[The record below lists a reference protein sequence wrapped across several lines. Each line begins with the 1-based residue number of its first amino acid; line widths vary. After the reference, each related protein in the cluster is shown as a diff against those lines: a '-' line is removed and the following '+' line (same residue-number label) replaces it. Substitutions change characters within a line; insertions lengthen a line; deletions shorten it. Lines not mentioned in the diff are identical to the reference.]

1 VIFAVFRRIAM
12 KNIVGQVA
20 TGEKFFN
27 RKEDIK
33 KLWEKIRNGSN
44 VLLSAPRRT
53 GKTSILYYL
62 KDNPEEGYSIL
73 YLDTESV
80 DSCNEFFRK
89 IYNHLL
95 TESEESLKIKLV
107 EMAKS
112 LGKKIEEVGKTIKL
126 GDKELNYYEELV
138 QLMKKLDF
146 NDHKILI
153 IIDEF
158 AQTLQNILK
167 DDEKKAVSFLEKNR
181 ALRQN
186 PEINKNI
193 QFLYAGSIGL
203 ENVAGSIEGSKYIND
218 INSHILKPLNR
229 NEAKELINFILDG
242 NQLISNEIIDYI
254 LEKLH
259 EFVPYYIQIII
270 QEIHE
275 SGFLGTTSE
284 IDLIFEEIVK
294 KRIYF
299 EHWHARL
306 KSYKSSEYKFAKIIL
321 NIASEKES
329 VTSATIYDKA
339 VEFGVEEEYKNIVN
353 ALIYDGYINNDGK
366 SSEYKFNSP
375 LLKMW
380 WCRNVAN

>member
-1 VIFAVFRRIAM
+1 M

-27 RKEDIK
+27 RKNDIR
-33 KLWEKIRNGSN
+33 KLWGKIRSGSN
-44 VLLSAPRRT
+44 VLISAPRRT

-95 TESEESLKIKLV
+95 TESDEQLKIKLV
-107 EMAKS
+107 EMAKT
-112 LGKKIEEVGKTIKL
+112 LGKKIDEVGKTIKL
-126 GDKELNYYEELV
+126 GDKELDYYEELV
-138 QLMKKLDF
+138 LLMKKLDLK
-146 NDHKILI
+146 DQKIII

-181 ALRQN
+181 TLRQS
-186 PEINKNI
+186 PDINKNI
-193 QFLYAGSIGL
+193 QFIYAGSIGL
-203 ENVAGSIEGSKYIND
+203 ENVASSIDGSKYIND
-218 INSHILKPLNR
+218 INSHTLRPLNR
-229 NEAKELINFILDG
+229 EEAKELIKFILDG
-242 NQLISNEIIDYI
+242 EPLINDKTIDYI
-254 LEKLH
+254 LNKLH

-275 SGFLGTTSE
+275 AGFSGTDSE
-284 IDLIFEEIVK
+284 IDTIFEEIVK

-306 KSYKSSEYKFAKIIL
+306 KSYKSNEYKFAKTVL
-321 NIASEKES
+321 NIASEKEFVS
-329 VTSATIYDKA
+329 SEVIYDKA
-339 VEFGVEEEYKNIVN
+339 VEFELNSDHKAIIN
-353 ALIYDGYINNDGK
+353 ALIYDGYINNDENP
-366 SSEYKFNSP
+366 STYKFNSP

-380 WCRNVAN
+380 WCKNVAN

>member
-1 VIFAVFRRIAM
+1 M

-27 RKEDIK
+27 RKNDIR
-33 KLWEKIRNGSN
+33 KLWEKIRSGSN
-44 VLLSAPRRT
+44 VLISAPRRT

-107 EMAKS
+107 EMAKT
-112 LGKKIEEVGKTIKL
+112 LVKKIDEVGKTIKL
-126 GDKELNYYEELV
+126 GDKELDYYEELV
-138 QLMKKLDF
+138 LLMKKLDLK
-146 NDHKILI
+146 DQKIII

-181 ALRQN
+181 TLRQSSD
-186 PEINKNI
+186 INKNI
-193 QFLYAGSIGL
+193 QFIYAGSIGL
-203 ENVAGSIEGSKYIND
+203 ENVASSIDGSKYIND
-218 INSHILKPLNR
+218 INSHTLRPLNR
-229 NEAKELINFILDG
+229 EEAKELIKFILDG
-242 NQLISNEIIDYI
+242 EPLINDKTIDYI
-254 LEKLH
+254 LNKLH

-275 SGFLGTTSE
+275 TGFSGTDSE
-284 IDLIFEEIVK
+284 IDTIFEEIVK

-306 KSYKSSEYKFAKIIL
+306 KSYKSNEYKFAKTVL
-321 NIASEKES
+321 NIASEKEFVNS
-329 VTSATIYDKA
+329 EVIYDKA
-339 VEFGVEEEYKNIVN
+339 VEFELNSDHKAIIN
-353 ALIYDGYINNDGK
+353 ALIYDGYINNDENPSK
-366 SSEYKFNSP
+366 YKFNSP

-380 WCRNVAN
+380 WCKNVAN

>member
-1 VIFAVFRRIAM
+1 M
-12 KNIVGQVA
+12 KNVVGQVV

-27 RKEDIK
+27 RKKNIR
-33 KLWEKIRNGSN
+33 KLWDKIKNGSSI
-44 VLLSAPRRT
+44 LLSAPRRT
-53 GKTSILYYL
+53 GKTSILYYI
-62 KDNPEEGYSIL
+62 KNNPEKGYSVL

-95 TESEESLKIKLV
+95 NESDEKLKTKIL
-107 EMAKS
+107 EMVKS
-112 LGKKIEEVGKTIKL
+112 LERKIEEVGKTIKL
-126 GDKELNYYEELV
+126 GDNELNYYEELIL
-138 QLMKKLDF
+138 LMKKLDLKGE
-146 NDHKILI
+146 KIVI
-153 IIDEF
+153 IVDEF

-167 DDEKKAVSFLEKNR
+167 DDKKKAVSFLEKNR

-193 QFLYAGSIGL
+193 QFIYAGSIGL
-203 ENVAGSIEGSKYIND
+203 ENIAGAIDGSKHIND
-218 INSHILKPLNR
+218 INSQILKPLSR
-229 NEAKELINFILDG
+229 SEAEELIKFILDG
-242 NQLISNEIIDYI
+242 EQLINDEAIDYI
-254 LEKLH
+254 LQKLH

-275 SGFLGTTSE
+275 SRVSGTTQE

-299 EHWHARL
+299 EHWLTRL
-306 KSYKSSEYKFAKIIL
+306 KSYKSDEYKFAKSIL
-321 NIASEKES
+321 NIASENEF
-329 VTSATIYDKA
+329 VTSAAIYDKA
-339 VEFGVEEEYKNIVN
+339 VEFRVEEEYKTIVN

-366 SSEYKFNSP
+366 PSEYRFNSP

-380 WCRNVAN
+380 WCKNVAN

>member
-1 VIFAVFRRIAM
+1 M
-12 KNIVGQVA
+12 KNVVGQVV

-27 RKEDIK
+27 RKEDIR
-33 KLWEKIRNGSN
+33 KLWEKIKSGSSI
-44 VLLSAPRRT
+44 LLSAPRRT
-53 GKTSILYYL
+53 GKTSILYNI
-62 KDNPEEGYSIL
+62 KDNPGDGYSIL

-95 TESEESLKIKLV
+95 NESDEWLKTKIV

-112 LGKKIEEVGKTIKL
+112 LGNKIEEVGKTIKL

-138 QLMKKLDF
+138 QLMKKLDLK
-146 NDHKILI
+146 DQKIVV

-167 DDEKKAVSFLEKNR
+167 DDEKKAILFLEKNR
-181 ALRQN
+181 SLRQN

-193 QFLYAGSIGL
+193 QFIYAGSIGL
-203 ENVAGSIEGSKYIND
+203 ENVAGSIGGSKYIND
-218 INSHILKPLNR
+218 INAQILKPLSR
-229 NEAKELINFILDG
+229 NEAKELIKFILDG
-242 NQLISNEIIDYI
+242 EHIINDETIKHI
-254 LEKLH
+254 LNKLH

-275 SGFLGTTSE
+275 TGFSGTTDE
-284 IDLIFEEIVK
+284 IDRIFEEIVK

-299 EHWHARL
+299 DHWHARL
-306 KSYKSSEYKFAKIIL
+306 KSYKSKEYKFAKRIL
-321 NIASEKES
+321 NIASENEF
-329 VTSATIYDKA
+329 VTSADIYDKA
-339 VEFGVEEEYKNIVN
+339 VEFGVEEDYKTVVN
-353 ALIYDGYINNDGK
+353 ALVYDGYINNDGK
-366 SSEYKFNSP
+366 PSEYKFNSP